1 MNSILWKQDLKP
13 IQCSCSVLKES
24 VDFFFSHW
32 LLSSR
37 WKFYLYVFKCDLNT
51 WWYLWWLNIKKIQLK
66 CYCYLYDPLGLAYP
80 TIRKY
85 FTRQRKIPTPNY
97 FSMLSG
103 WWSQGKFFY
112 FIILKK
118 FSLKVFP
125 VTPNKLS
132 CEWKRYSWLPWLC
145 PHLFCPVLL
154 FTESEGRHAV
164 WLTSEIIKHLL

>member
-1 MNSILWKQDLKP
+1 
-13 IQCSCSVLKES
+13 
-24 VDFFFSHW
+24 
-32 LLSSR
+32 
-37 WKFYLYVFKCDLNT
+37 
-51 WWYLWWLNIKKIQLK
+51 
-66 CYCYLYDPLGLAYP
+66 
-80 TIRKY
+80 
-85 FTRQRKIPTPNY
+85 
-97 FSMLSG
+97 MLSG

-164 WLTSEIIKHLL
+164 WLTSEIIKHLLYTVAVRGTFWFIFWKLINKSESNLQPDCLITLLLALQAQDFVVWLACWHDDSWRAVGKPANARGTSLLNSKDLWPSLTC